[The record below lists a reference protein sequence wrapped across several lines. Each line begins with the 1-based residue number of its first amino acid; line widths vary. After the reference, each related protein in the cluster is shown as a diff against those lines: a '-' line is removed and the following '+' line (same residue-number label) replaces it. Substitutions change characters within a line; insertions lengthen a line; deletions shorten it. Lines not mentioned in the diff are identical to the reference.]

1 MTLVTTQK
9 LLDAAVNARV
19 GVAAFN
25 VITLEHAEAIAAGA
39 QAAAAPAVLQVSQ
52 NAVKFHGGA
61 VRPLAAALQEIAR
74 AAAVDLAL
82 HLDHVE
88 DIGLLHQAADSGFS
102 SVMFDASML
111 VYAANIA
118 ATDEAARWAHQ
129 RGLILEAELGYIGG
143 KTGSTLS
150 AHAPGARTDPTEA
163 ADYVAQTGV
172 DALAVAVGSM
182 HAMTSRSAVLD
193 HQLIAR
199 LRETVPVPLVLHGSS
214 GVADE
219 DLAQAV
225 TCGIIKVNIGT
236 ILNVAFT
243 NAVRDALGDTT
254 VVDPRKY
261 VSPGRDAIADVVQH
275 LIMVV
280 GHPQF
285 IAERNAGLT

>member
-1 MTLVTTQK
+1 MTLVSTRE
-9 LLDAAVNARV
+9 LLDGAVNRNV

-39 QAAAAPAVLQVSQ
+39 EAAAMPAILQISQ

-74 AAAVDLAL
+74 AASVDLAL

-88 DIGLLHQAADSGFS
+88 DITLLHQAADSGFS

-111 VYAANIA
+111 DYAANIA
-118 ATDEAARWAHQ
+118 ATAEAARWAHQ
-129 RGLILEAELGYIGG
+129 RRLLLEAELGYIGG
-143 KTGSTLS
+143 KAGSTLS
-150 AHAPGARTDPTEA
+150 AHAPGVRTDPTEA
-163 ADYVAQTGV
+163 AEYVARTGV
-172 DALAVAVGSM
+172 DALAVAVGST

-193 HQLIAR
+193 NQLIGK
-199 LRETVPVPLVLHGSS
+199 LRKTVPVPLVLHGSS
-214 GVADE
+214 GVADK
-219 DLAQAV
+219 DLTQAV
-225 TCGIIKVNIGT
+225 RSGITKVNIGT

-261 VSPGRDAIADVVQH
+261 LSPGRDAIADVVRH
-275 LIMVV
+275 LIMIVAYV
-280 GHPQF
+280 S
-285 IAERNAGLT
+285 